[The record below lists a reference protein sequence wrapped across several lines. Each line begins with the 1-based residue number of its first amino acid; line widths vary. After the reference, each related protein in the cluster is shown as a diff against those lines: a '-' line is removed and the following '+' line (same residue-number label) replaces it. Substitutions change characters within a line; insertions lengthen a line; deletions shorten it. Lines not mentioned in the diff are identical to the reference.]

1 MGRAARATTGPARGR
16 GIDFRGKPAI
26 PALGFLTVTE
36 PPAIDPQQFIR
47 AVQPLLERRD
57 VCGLH
62 TLLKSRWSCD
72 QLRTLL
78 HSDHLDAKKVGLL
91 CLSMIGTECSI
102 GDVAVELKHPDKMV
116 NEMAEHALWSVWFRI
131 GTPAANHELMRG
143 AQALERKDFRH
154 AITHFDRAIE
164 QCPTFAEPYNQ
175 RAIAHYLLEAYEPSI
190 ADCERA
196 VERMPCHFGALAGMG
211 HCYAH
216 LGRAREAVEAY
227 ERALAVNPHLE
238 CVRQTVEEL
247 KSSC

>member
-1 MGRAARATTGPARGR
+1 
-16 GIDFRGKPAI
+16 
-26 PALGFLTVTE
+26 VTE

-57 VCGLH
+57 VAGLH

-72 QLRTLL
+72 SLRTLL

-116 NEMAEHALWSVWFRI
+116 NEMAEHALWSIWFRL

-143 AQALERKDFRH
+143 AQALERKDIPH
-154 AITHFDRAIE
+154 AITHFDRAIA
-164 QCPTFAEPYNQ
+164 QCPTFAEAYNQ
-175 RAIAHYLLEAYEPSI
+175 RAIARYLLEEFEPSI
-190 ADCERA
+190 ADCEQA
-196 VERMPCHFGALAGMG
+196 IELMPCHFGALAGTG

-216 LGRAREAVEAY
+216 LGKSREAVAAY
-227 ERALAVNPHLE
+227 ERALELNPHLD
-238 CVRQTVEEL
+238 CVRQTVEQL
-247 KSSC
+247 KGVRC